1 VGVFRRL
8 LGRRPV
14 RPSHAESAIAQVTL
28 DAGSALALEV
38 VLYGGSHDLEVVGES
53 HYQDALWRVVGG
65 RTTDRVR
72 QEVQAVLV
80 AESDN
85 PYDAN
90 AISVWI
96 SGMTVGYLSREDAA
110 EYRPGLL
117 ALQAK
122 KEHSIALAGVI
133 VGGGM
138 RADGPGR
145 LGVWL
150 SCDPRDFGVA
160 IVAPPAPAVLQG
172 AMRTGLSQALAT
184 DEQDESYDLSWLEQ
198 LPSDHIA
205 AIGRLR
211 ELLEHDPDPIDRHY
225 MFCELEWHLY
235 RSRDA
240 FTSALPEY
248 DETCRRHDAEMDVI
262 RDALLAKFGK
272 VPLLETYTQ
281 MAIRQQKAK
290 NWREAI
296 WWAQRGVALYGDH
309 AARPEAVEDL
319 NKRIA
324 AYDGKLQDRRPFAR
338 EMPDTQTTTGRT
350 QPPATETLT
359 CENCGKDFHRPVA
372 RGRKPKQCPEC
383 REPSA

>member
-1 VGVFRRL
+1 MPLVGVFRRL
-8 LGRRPV
+8 LGRRPAA
-14 RPSHAESAIAQVTL
+14 SGTAQVPR
-28 DAGSALALEV
+28 DAGSVPALEV

-53 HYQDALWRVVGG
+53 HYQDELWHIVGG

-72 QEVQAVLV
+72 TDVKAVLV

-96 SGMTVGYLSREDAA
+96 RGMRVGYLSREDAA

-117 ALQAK
+117 TLQAK
-122 KEHSIALAGVI
+122 ERRSIALAGVI
-133 VGGGM
+133 VGGGI

-150 SCDPRDFGVA
+150 SCDPGDFGVA
-160 IVAPPAPAVLQG
+160 IVAPPVPETIQG
-172 AMRTGLSQALAT
+172 TIRTGLSQALAT

-205 AIGRLR
+205 AIRRLR
-211 ELLEHDPDPIDRHY
+211 ELLDHDPDPIDRHY
-225 MFCELEWHLY
+225 MFCELEWRLY

-240 FTSALPEY
+240 FASALDEY
-248 DETCRRHDAEMDVI
+248 DEACRRHDAEMNGI

-296 WWAQRGVALYGDH
+296 QWAQRGVALYEDH
-309 AARPEAVEDL
+309 AARPEAIDDL
-319 NKRIA
+319 KKRIA
-324 AYDGKLQDRRPFAR
+324 AYNSKLQRQDPPDRQQPH
-338 EMPDTQTTTGRT
+338 T
-350 QPPATETLT
+350 PPATSRAERPGIETLT
-359 CENCGKDFHRPVA
+359 CETCGKNFQRPLA

-383 REPSA
+383 RTPSM

>member
-1 VGVFRRL
+1 MVIRTGMTFQQLADDWVRQGGCAGWSAKSTIPLVGVFRRL

-14 RPSHAESAIAQVTL
+14 RPSHAESAAAQISPDV
-28 DAGSALALEV
+28 GGGPALEV

-53 HYQDALWRVVGG
+53 HYQDALWRIVGG
-65 RTTDRVR
+65 RTTGRVR
-72 QEVQAVLV
+72 HEVRAVLV

-85 PYDAN
+85 PCDAN

-122 KEHSIALAGVI
+122 EEHSIALVAVI

-198 LPSDHIA
+198 LPSEHIA

-211 ELLEHDPDPIDRHY
+211 D
-225 MFCELEWHLY
+225 
-235 RSRDA
+235 
-240 FTSALPEY
+240 LPEY
-248 DETCRRHDAEMDVI
+248 DETCHRHDAEMNGI

-290 NWREAI
+290 NWPEAI
-296 WWAQRGVALYGDH
+296 RWAQRGVALYGEH

-319 NKRIA
+319 NRRIA
-324 AYDGKLQDRRPFAR
+324 AYNGKLQDRRALAR
-338 EMPDTQTTTGRT
+338 ETPDTQITTGRT
-350 QPPATETLT
+350 QPRATETLT
-359 CENCGKDFHRPVA
+359 CENCGKDFQRPVP
-372 RGRKPKQCPEC
+372 RVSGTLGIEKP
-383 REPSA
+383 A

>member
-8 LGRRPV
+8 LGRRPI
-14 RPSHAESAIAQVTL
+14 RPSHAESATAQVTL
-28 DAGSALALEV
+28 DAGSSPALEV

-53 HYQDALWRVVGG
+53 HYQDALWRIVGG

-110 EYRPGLL
+110 QYRPGLL

-122 KEHSIALAGVI
+122 EEHSIALVAVI

-160 IVAPPAPAVLQG
+160 IVAPPVPAVLQG
-172 AMRTGLSQALAT
+172 AMRTGLSHALAT

-198 LPSDHIA
+198 LPSDHVL
-205 AIGRLR
+205 AIRRLR

-248 DETCRRHDAEMDVI
+248 DETCHRHDAEMNGI

-290 NWREAI
+290 NWPEAI
-296 WWAQRGVALYGDH
+296 RWAQRGVVLYGEH

-319 NKRIA
+319 NRRIA
-324 AYDGKLQDRRPFAR
+324 AYNGKLQDRRALAR
-338 EMPDTQTTTGRT
+338 GTPDTQITTGRT
-350 QPPATETLT
+350 QPRATETLT
-359 CENCGKDFHRPVA
+359 CENCGKDFQRPVA
-372 RGRKPKQCPEC
+372 RGRKPKHCPEC